1 MYNISFFEIKIRKE
15 CKKIEVHS
23 KLKSCLL
30 DLMDELILLKSSY
43 LIQHNT
49 DFASFNIIVKKK
61 RKKKRDNNYISGLVV
76 FMILMPL
83 YFSYIVAVSFIGGGN
98 RSCQR

>member
-1 MYNISFFEIKIRKE
+1 MYNISFFEIKIRKV

-30 DLMDELILLKSSY
+30 DLMDEVILLKSSY

-49 DFASFNIIVKKK
+49 DFAPPSWRGVLDTTLCDK
-61 RKKKRDNNYISGLVV
+61 V
-76 FMILMPL
+76 
-83 YFSYIVAVSFIGGGN
+83 
-98 RSCQR
+98 CQ